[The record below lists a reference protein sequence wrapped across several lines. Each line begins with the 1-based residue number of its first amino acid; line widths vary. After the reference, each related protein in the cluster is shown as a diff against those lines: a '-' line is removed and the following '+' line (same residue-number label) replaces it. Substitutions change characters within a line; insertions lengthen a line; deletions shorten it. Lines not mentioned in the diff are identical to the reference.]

1 MKNDK
6 KLEEMEE
13 YYLNEIKKSQ
23 IIMKDQTNLIT
34 SFENRIE
41 TTLAKQKKME
51 ERHQK
56 QILELQEVI
65 FLKNE
70 KHFFIGKKKFGR

>member
-1 MKNDK
+1 MNEKDSINSDFKMKNNK

-23 IIMKDQTNLIT
+23 NIMKDQENLIS

-41 TTLAKQKKME
+41 TSIVNQKKME

-56 QILELQEVI
+56 QILDLQEVI
-65 FLKNE
+65 FE
-70 KHFFIGKKKFGR
+70 KK